1 MIHLEEIN
9 FSGMMTVHFTDVS
22 RGAEFIRSK
31 IGFGL
36 GVSVGDV
43 NRDGW
48 TDIYVSNDFFER
60 DYLYINN
67 KNGTFTE
74 SLEDQMSEISL
85 GAMGADIADINND
98 AWPEIFVTEM
108 TPEDN
113 ARLKTKALFESWDR
127 YQIESEQRILSP
139 VCQKCS
145 SAE

>member
-1 MIHLEEIN
+1 MISNPDNGKSRDTLGGN
-9 FSGMMTVHFTDVS
+9 KLYRNDDGHFVDVS
-22 RGAEFIRSK
+22 KEAGIYGSK

-48 TDIYVSNDFFER
+48 LDIYVSNDFFER

-74 SLEDQMSEISL
+74 SLEDQMRETSL

-98 AWPEIFVTEM
+98 A
-108 TPEDN
+108 
-113 ARLKTKALFESWDR
+113 
-127 YQIESEQRILSP
+127 
-139 VCQKCS
+139 
-145 SAE
+145 